1 MKIHDLIQGSP
12 EWLAYRAQH
21 FNASDAPAMMG
32 CSPYMTRTELLQ
44 QYSTGI
50 AKEVDAG
57 TQRRFDD
64 GHRFEALA
72 RPLAEAILEEDLYPV
87 TGSEGKLSA
96 SFDGMT
102 MGGETLFEHKSLNDA
117 LRACLPVTGS
127 GFDCDVRLPDV
138 YRVQMEQ
145 QLMIAGAEQVLFMA
159 SKWNGNNDQLVEE
172 RHCWYASDPALRAQ
186 IIAGWAQFEA
196 DLQGFVAST
205 PAAVVVAAVVTALPS
220 VSVQVTGE
228 IAIKDNFKSFEVAL
242 RDFIDHKLIREPSTD
257 QHFAD
262 LKLQIEALERAEA
275 ALNAAETQMLA
286 QVSSVDAA
294 KRTKDML
301 LKLAR
306 DNRLMAEKLLE
317 ARKLQIKT
325 EIVAGGN
332 KAFEKHVRELN
343 ASLGRVQLPQIHA
356 DFAGVVKNKRTVA
369 SLQDAVD
376 TELARVKI
384 EASSAHLRLDKNLR
398 TIDAQ
403 EAYAFLFADVAVL
416 VAKAPDDLALLIK
429 SRIADREAKELQ
441 RQEAERLRIR
451 IEEQAKAQ
459 READA
464 RAAETLRQ
472 EREAQ
477 AERDRAAEIERKRAQ
492 DEQNRIDR
500 ETKAEADRLAES
512 ERLSKWVDNGKA
524 VSVIHAAP
532 APAPAAL
539 AVVPFQRAAAQA
551 PVANEPATLNL
562 GAICARLGF
571 TVTAAFMSEQL
582 HIQPAAVDKTARL
595 YRESQWPLICAA
607 LARHIAHVC
616 ELQAA

>member
-32 CSPYMTRTELLQ
+32 CSPYTTRSELLQ
-44 QYSTGI
+44 QYATGI

-64 GHRFEALA
+64 GHRFETLA
-72 RPLAEAILEEDLYPV
+72 RPLAEALLEEDLYPV

-102 MGGETLFEHKSLNDA
+102 MGGETLFEHKSLNDT

-127 GFDCDVRLPDV
+127 GSGFGNDVRLPDV

-145 QLMIAGAEQVLFMA
+145 QLMISGAEQVLFMA
-159 SKWNGNNDQLVEE
+159 SKWNVDSLVEE

-196 DLQGFVAST
+196 DLQGHVAA
-205 PAAVVVAAVVTALPS
+205 PAAAQAPVGKAPETLPALLVTVHGAVTASNLAEFKATALAAIRS
-220 VSVQVTGE
+220 V
-228 IAIKDNFKSFEVAL
+228 N
-242 RDFIDHKLIREPSTD
+242 RELTTD
-257 QHFAD
+257 AHFAD
-262 LKLQIEALERAEA
+262 ADKAVKWCTDVESRLAAAKEHVLSQTATIDAVFKTMDDISAEA
-275 ALNAAETQMLA
+275 R
-286 QVSSVDAA
+286 QV
-294 KRTKDML
+294 
-301 LKLAR
+301 
-306 DNRLMAEKLLE
+306 RLDLEKLVK
-317 ARKLQIKT
+317 ARKESIRG
-325 EIVAGGN
+325 EIVAGAVQ
-332 KAFEKHVRELN
+332 AFTKHVRELN
-343 ASLGRVQLPQIHA
+343 ASLGRVQLPQIHP
-356 DFAGVVKNKRTVA
+356 DFAGVIKGKRTVD

-384 EASSAHLRLDKNLR
+384 EASSLHLRMDANLR

-403 EAYAFLFADVAVL
+403 EAHAFLFADVAQL

-429 SRIADREAKELQ
+429 SRIADHEAKEARRLEAQ
-441 RQEAERLRIR
+441 REAIR
-451 IEEQAKAQ
+451 VEEQAKAQ
-459 READA
+459 RDADA
-464 RAAETLRQ
+464 RAAEALRVQ
-472 EREAQ
+472 R
-477 AERDRAAEIERKRAQ
+477 AEDAHVAAAAEASARLQREQDAVAQ
-492 DEQNRIDR
+492 RM
-500 ETKAEADRLAES
+500 AES
-512 ERLSKWVDNGKA
+512 ERLAKWVDDGKA
-524 VSVIHAAP
+524 MSAINAAP
-532 APAPAAL
+532 APVATAPIPAPRAPA
-539 AVVPFQRAAAQA
+539 P
-551 PVANEPATLNL
+551 ANEPATLNL

-582 HIQPAAVDKTARL
+582 HIQPAAVDKSARL

-607 LARHIAHVC
+607 LTRHIAHVC